1 MIDERRNLAYR
12 NLTRA
17 NMVSLATGQQ
27 MAAFMRSK
35 GVSVTTLT
43 KAQIR
48 DGKGAVTLDT
58 LSKKQRARVVT
69 DTPLWFYILRE
80 AELVS
85 EIKVGRNRLYELNA
99 GPLKNVDDWL
109 AHYRH
114 MWQHQLRNLKRFV
127 EQKGRTH

>member
-1 MIDERRNLAYR
+1 LADARMRTILVLLRQGSHPVCSIDREFPISRPAISRHLR
-12 NLTRA
+12 
-17 NMVSLATGQQ
+17 
-27 MAAFMRSK
+27 
-35 GVSVTTLT
+35 
-43 KAQIR
+43 
-48 DGKGAVTLDT
+48 
-58 LSKKQRARVVT
+58 
-69 DTPLWFYILRE
+69 ILRE

-99 GPLKNVDDWL
+99 GPLRNVDDWL